1 MKPTDF
7 SYYLSDFLT
16 KYLAGQRNLSLNT
29 IKSYR
34 DTFVFLLD
42 FINEVYQISPEK
54 VNISKIDKSMIEEFL
69 LWLESSRNNSIA
81 TRNQRL
87 AAIHAFFRYL
97 QSQKPEYMFHSQRIL
112 SVPTKKSSQKVI
124 NYFSEDGV
132 KQLLAEPDIS
142 SISGR
147 RDLTLLS
154 TLYDTGARVQE
165 LADLTV
171 RSVRLESP
179 AIVCITGKGRKTRHV
194 PIMGQTAKLL
204 SAYLNEQKL
213 TTPDKSE
220 HPLFFNSRG
229 TKLTRQGIT
238 YILKK
243 YAEACD
249 FKDSSPHRL
258 RHAKAMH
265 MTQADINP
273 IFIRDFLG
281 HTHLKTTEVYSK
293 TNTEM
298 KRKALEKM
306 DNTIVPATIESWN
319 QDDNLIDWL
328 QSLGRDKL

>member
-16 KYLAGQRNLSLNT
+16 KYLSGQRNLSINS

-42 FINEVYQISPEK
+42 FIREAYQISPEK
-54 VNISKIDKSMIEEFL
+54 VTISKVDKSMIEEFL
-69 LWLESSRNNSIA
+69 LWLENSRNNSIA

-87 AAIHAFFRYL
+87 AAIHAYFRYL
-97 QSQKPEYMFHSQRIL
+97 QGQKPEYMFHSQRIL
-112 SVPTKKSSQKVI
+112 SIPTKKAPQKVI
-124 NYFSEDGV
+124 SFFSEDGV
-132 KQLLAEPDIS
+132 KQLLAEPDVS
-142 SISGR
+142 SASGR

-179 AIVCITGKGRKTRHV
+179 AIVSITGKGRKTRHV
-194 PIMGQTAKLL
+194 PIMGPTVKLL
-204 SAYLNEQKL
+204 SMYLDEQKL
-213 TTPDKSE
+213 TSPDKLE
-220 HPLFFNSRG
+220 HPLFFNSQG
-229 TKLTRQGIT
+229 MKLTRQGIT

-243 YAEACD
+243 YAESCNL
-249 FKDSSPHRL
+249 KDTSPHRL

-281 HTHLKTTEVYSK
+281 HTHLKTTEIYSK

-306 DNTIVPATIESWN
+306 NNTIIPASVESWN
-319 QDDNLIDWL
+319 QNEGLIDWL
-328 QSLGRDKL
+328 SKLGRD

>member
-1 MKPTDF
+1 LKPTDF

-42 FINEVYQISPEK
+42 FVDEVYQISPEK
-54 VNISKIDKSMIEEFL
+54 VKISKVDKSMIEEFL
-69 LWLESSRNNSIA
+69 LWLEVSRKNSIA

-97 QSQKPEYMFHSQRIL
+97 QGQKPEYMFHSQRIL
-112 SVPTKKSSQKVI
+112 SIPTKKAPQKVI
-124 NYFSEDGV
+124 SYFSEDGV
-132 KQLLAEPDIS
+132 KQLLAGPDVS

-171 RSVRLESP
+171 RSIRLESP

-204 SAYLNEQKL
+204 SMYLDEQNL
-213 TTPDKSE
+213 TSPDKSE

-229 TKLTRQGIT
+229 EKLTRQGIA

-243 YAEACD
+243 YAEAFD

-281 HTHLKTTEVYSK
+281 HTHLKTTEIYSK

-306 DNTIVPATIESWN
+306 DNTIVPASVESWN
-319 QDDNLIDWL
+319 QNEGLIGWL
-328 QSLGRDKL
+328 TKLGRD

>member
-16 KYLAGQRNLSLNT
+16 KYLSGQRNLSVNT

-34 DTFVFLLD
+34 DTFVFL
-42 FINEVYQISPEK
+42 FNYIEEAYQLSPEK
-54 VNISKIDKSMIEEFL
+54 VKISKVDKIMIEEFL
-69 LWLESSRNNSIA
+69 LWLENSRGNGIA

-97 QSQKPEYMFHSQRIL
+97 QGQKPEYMFHSQRIL
-112 SVPTKKSSQKVI
+112 SIPTKKAPQKVI
-124 NYFSEDGV
+124 SFFSEDGV
-132 KQLLAEPDIS
+132 KRLLAEPDVS
-142 SISGR
+142 SMSGR

-179 AIVCITGKGRKTRHV
+179 ATVSIIGKGRKIRHV
-194 PIMGQTAKLL
+194 PIMGQTVKLL
-204 SAYLNEQKL
+204 SLYLHEQNL
-213 TTPDKSE
+213 TSPEKSE
-220 HPLFFNSRG
+220 HPLFFNSRRI
-229 TKLTRQGIT
+229 KLTRQGIT
-238 YILKK
+238 YILRK
-243 YAEACD
+243 YADSCD
-249 FKDSSPHRL
+249 FKDTSPHRL

-306 DNTIVPATIESWN
+306 DNTIVPASVESWN
-319 QDDNLIDWL
+319 QNEGLIDWL
-328 QSLGRDKL
+328 NKLGRD